1 MGSLRNS
8 NSFRIS
14 KWNFPFAPEEH
25 FLWKLRP
32 QQLVI
37 SFGGLQQRTAKIEFV
52 AGFGIFNLVCH
63 LHFATSLQLI
73 RFGTFIFVFFRK
85 NYFCEQI
92 VHIWYF
98 WPLKLVQVASN
109 SLKHKQL
116 WIILQILEYFRL
128 TLCIKCPVISMPASM
143 SIADIP

>member
-1 MGSLRNS
+1 MKF
-8 NSFRIS
+8 SFL
-14 KWNFPFAPEEH
+14 AEEH

-37 SFGGLQQRTAKIEFV
+37 SLGALQQRTAKIEFV
-52 AGFGIFNLVCH
+52 ADFGVFNLVCH
-63 LHFATSLQLI
+63 LHFTTSLQLI
-73 RFGTFIFVFFRK
+73 RFGTFIFIFSRK

-92 VHIWYF
+92 APIWYF

-116 WIILQILEYFRL
+116 WIILQILGYFRL
-128 TLCIKCPVISMPASM
+128 TLCIKCPAISMPASM